1 VRVSLTFAVGTA
13 LVLLFATPV
22 YAGTGD
28 VVETR
33 SDAPASTIGASVS
46 TTSFS
51 SGGGGPSACSWT
63 VNPDLGFVYP
73 ELPGDVPSTSFT
85 RDGVVHRLY
94 LKACPGLPDAYEF
107 VPDVS
112 PRDVIDEARRELSR
126 RLPKPALAMNPPAA
140 SGGIVNLGM
149 WLAVADAGEVS
160 VTAQL
165 GPIWAT
171 VRARQRDLTWD
182 MGNGATI
189 VCTGVGT
196 PIADLSTAEA
206 GPCGYAYRRTSAG
219 QPNSEYQV
227 VVTSVWAVSYTSS
240 VGAGVLGD
248 VPVSAGFGYRV
259 RELQTIG
266 VSG

>member
-1 VRVSLTFAVGTA
+1 VRLTIGIAA
-13 LVLLFATPV
+13 LALSTLTSSPAF
-22 YAGTGD
+22 AGTGGSVD
-28 VVETR
+28 AG
-33 SDAPASTIGASVS
+33 SDAPTRTISASVS
-46 TTSFS
+46 SVSFS
-51 SGGGGPSACSWT
+51 SGGGGPSVCAWM
-63 VNPDLGFVYP
+63 VNPVLGLVYP
-73 ELPGDVPSTSFT
+73 LLPGEVPSASFT
-85 RDGVVHRLY
+85 RDGVVYRLY
-94 LKACPGLPDAYEF
+94 LKACPGLPDAYVF

-112 PRDVIDEARRELSR
+112 PRDVIDDARRELSR
-126 RLPKPALAMNPPAA
+126 RLPKPALALNPPVT

-171 VRARQRDLTWD
+171 VRARQRDLSWD
-182 MGNGATI
+182 MGNGDTVA
-189 VCTGVGT
+189 CSGVGT
-196 PIADLSTAEA
+196 PITDLSTPDA

-219 QPNSEYQV
+219 HPNSEFQV

-240 VGAGVLGD
+240 AGVGVLGD